1 MNKLN
6 VFNNHK
12 YLSFIG
18 LFFIVFLIIRTD
30 TFVDYFFNIDEL
42 VYLYLLKRSEIAYLP
57 FLGFD
62 TQTSGPVTILLLK
75 LFQGI
80 GIKINLVNYRLI
92 LFSLSSISLIY
103 FSCKIYVN
111 NIKVL
116 FIVGLTLSSLF
127 YIKHLDLIAINTE
140 YSIVGIVPIILFL
153 AFKKETK
160 RSDLILFS
168 LLILILFFTKF
179 QAIILVGMLSLLFIY
194 KLYIK
199 NLRTLLKE
207 YILINGILIAFLL
220 IFFQYFGILDGFIH
234 NYILRNLQYPKLK
247 IAPPILDTV
256 QSNTIILIKYF

>member
-116 FIVGLTLSSLF
+116 LNQFHRMSS
-127 YIKHLDLIAINTE
+127 
-140 YSIVGIVPIILFL
+140 G
-153 AFKKETK
+153 
-160 RSDLILFS
+160 
-168 LLILILFFTKF
+168 
-179 QAIILVGMLSLLFIY
+179 
-194 KLYIK
+194 
-199 NLRTLLKE
+199 
-207 YILINGILIAFLL
+207 
-220 IFFQYFGILDGFIH
+220 FQYLYNAFNF
-234 NYILRNLQYPKLK
+234 
-247 IAPPILDTV
+247 
-256 QSNTIILIKYF
+256 